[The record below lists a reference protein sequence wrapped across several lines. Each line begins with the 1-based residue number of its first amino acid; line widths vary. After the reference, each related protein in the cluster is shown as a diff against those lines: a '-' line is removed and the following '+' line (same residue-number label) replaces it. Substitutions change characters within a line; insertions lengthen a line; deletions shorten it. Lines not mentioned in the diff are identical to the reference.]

1 MVRPKGSKASKTVA
15 LIDDSVDINGS
26 FLECLSNLLVSMS
39 PDYPGFPSLT
49 LKEKLANSDYD
60 FTKHEKLFL
69 LTSLKA
75 LEKLASELRL
85 NDLTPLIN
93 EVDKRIYQ
101 VEQLKQLD
109 AEAMDAKDS
118 LVV

>member
-1 MVRPKGSKASKTVA
+1 MVRPKGSKTSKTV
-15 LIDDSVDINGS
+15 LIDGSVDINGS

-49 LKEKLANSDYD
+49 LKTKLENSDYD
-60 FTKHEKLFL
+60 FTKHEKTFL

-75 LEKLASELRL
+75 LEKLSGELRL

-109 AEAMDAKDS
+109 ADTMDAKES
-118 LVV
+118 LGV